1 MHVSTCFRWQAHTGM
16 HKHAI
21 CKSICF
27 KEAKRRN
34 VVEIEVTQLNFKKNT
49 LFNSCAER
57 QRGGKFVIFIA
68 TVLVKSILYLSV
80 GAESNNVIINAY
92 VSF

>member
-1 MHVSTCFRWQAHTGM
+1 MHVSTCFRWQAQTGM

-34 VVEIEVTQLNFKKNT
+34 VEIKVTQLNFKKIVFSIHVLKDKEVEN
-49 LFNSCAER
+49 
-57 QRGGKFVIFIA
+57 FVIFIA
-68 TVLVKSILYLSV
+68 TVLVKSILCTCQ
-80 GAESNNVIINAY
+80 
-92 VSF
+92 

>member
-34 VVEIEVTQLNFKKNT
+34 VVEIEVTQLNLKKIV
-49 LFNSCAER
+49 FS
-57 QRGGKFVIFIA
+57 IH
-68 TVLVKSILYLSV
+68 VLKDKEVANL
-80 GAESNNVIINAY
+80 
-92 VSF
+92 